1 MALNVYIMAYP
12 RLRKTFRYPDDSDGD
27 EHGRAELD
35 DEGWFHNLSDVYLPG
50 VFNDRSTE
58 QESVLDQ
65 LRTQIDQRNAEY
77 SNMFAIVPLLSTIL
91 FLPQLLAGSSR
102 VLELLLSL
110 LGIASLITTAYIMK
124 YMPLRKTDSRHTQA
138 TLKSETPRSIP
149 ESLFLAN
156 IIVSGL
162 LSISYFFLQ
171 MDSSLNRRQIT
182 YVIPGVMLV
191 IVFVVRRLM
200 VSVNIEELEKLRYD
214 YKGA

>member
-1 MALNVYIMAYP
+1 MATP
-12 RLRKTFRYPDDSDGD
+12 RLRKAFRYPDDSDDD
-27 EHGRAELD
+27 EQGRAELD
-35 DEGWFHNLSDVYLPG
+35 DE
-50 VFNDRSTE
+50 E

-77 SNMFAIVPLLSTIL
+77 SNMFAIVPLLSTII
-91 FLPQLLAGSSR
+91 FVPQLLAGSSR
-102 VLELLLSL
+102 ALEPLLAL

-124 YMPLRKTDSRHTQA
+124 YMPLRKTDSRFTQA
-138 TLKSETPRSIP
+138 ALKPEAPTSIL
-149 ESLFLAN
+149 EYLLLAN

-162 LSISYFFLQ
+162 LTVSYVFLPRVE
-171 MDSSLNRRQIT
+171 SSLSHRQVT
-182 YVIPGVMLV
+182 YVVPGVMLV